1 MLISEL
7 DWLLSKNITNTAK
20 IALHKQYQQI
30 ILIFSFRNTKFIK
43 NKSFSMSLLI
53 SVFSLG
59 FGIKFLIQ
67 IREKNRSPQV
77 NVELGSHRCKF
88 LSISN
93 RRNFTAEPGFG
104 FTWMPYCYSEDR
116 CCFRFYIKKK
126 KCYEVFCLFV
136 CFSPHMEWKQIFRS
150 STFFFPRNLN
160 SHFPTSSTIT
170 WSIWYF
176 SANLTHVINRVSS
189 YKMNNLYE
197 GSESQNTAS
206 FLHEYFCASHLSHT
220 SLLIWFLSDWELRP
234 RVVAPIG
241 ASALPFFF
249 PESTGGKNMTLL
261 CWECFI
267 IHFISALSL
276 SLQSSKED
284 GNIS

>member
-1 MLISEL
+1 MLNLEVTGVNSCLYQTEGISLQSQDLISHEC
-7 DWLLSKNITNTAK
+7 
-20 IALHKQYQQI
+20 H
-30 ILIFSFRNTKFIK
+30 
-43 NKSFSMSLLI
+43 
-53 SVFSLG
+53 
-59 FGIKFLIQ
+59 
-67 IREKNRSPQV
+67 
-77 NVELGSHRCKF
+77 
-88 LSISN
+88 
-93 RRNFTAEPGFG
+93 
-104 FTWMPYCYSEDR
+104 SEDR

-136 CFSPHMEWKQIFRS
+136 CFSPHMEWKQIFKS
-150 STFFFPRNLN
+150 STFFFPLNLN
-160 SHFPTSSTIT
+160 SHFPTSSKIT

-249 PESTGGKNMTLL
+249 
-261 CWECFI
+261 FQ
-267 IHFISALSL
+267 
-276 SLQSSKED
+276 SLQEVKIWHCYAESVLLSSSYLPCPSVCSQVRKMETFLHSSWVCSWV
-284 GNIS
+284 G

>member
-1 MLISEL
+1 MLNLEVTGVNSCLYQTEGISLQSQDLVSHECH
-7 DWLLSKNITNTAK
+7 
-20 IALHKQYQQI
+20 IA
-30 ILIFSFRNTKFIK
+30 ILRID
-43 NKSFSMSLLI
+43 
-53 SVFSLG
+53 VVLG
-59 FGIKFLIQ
+59 F
-67 IREKNRSPQV
+67 
-77 NVELGSHRCKF
+77 
-88 LSISN
+88 IS
-93 RRNFTAEPGFG
+93 R
-104 FTWMPYCYSEDR
+104 
-116 CCFRFYIKKK
+116 KKI
-126 KCYEVFCLFV
+126 CYEVFCLFV

-150 STFFFPRNLN
+150 STFFFPLNLN

>member
-1 MLISEL
+1 
-7 DWLLSKNITNTAK
+7 
-20 IALHKQYQQI
+20 
-30 ILIFSFRNTKFIK
+30 
-43 NKSFSMSLLI
+43 MSLLI

-126 KCYEVFCLFV
+126 NMLWSLLFV
-136 CFSPHMEWKQIFRS
+136 CLFFPPYGMKANFQIFHI
-150 STFFFPRNLN
+150 FFFPLNLN